1 MPFFRHI
8 RNDRV
13 RNESPGPRAGRR
25 MRKETAEAE
34 IGAGDAGD
42 NEGDGKKPR
51 ANSLAVGGTGRET
64 AQW

>member
-1 MPFFRHI
+1 
-8 RNDRV
+8 
-13 RNESPGPRAGRR
+13 